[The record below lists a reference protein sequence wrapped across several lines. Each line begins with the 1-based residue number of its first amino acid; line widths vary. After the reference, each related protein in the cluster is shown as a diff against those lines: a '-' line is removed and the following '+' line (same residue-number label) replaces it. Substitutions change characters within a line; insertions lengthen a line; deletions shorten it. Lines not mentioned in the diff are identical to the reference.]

1 MSVEHCFRCDR
12 DYDTDYFAECPPCEL
27 FECDACGEM
36 KPDCETIFIP
46 AMGDYTKCQDC
57 ADGKPIRVRE
67 AADPDPTR
75 ASKVL
80 CLSWWTLRAL
90 RREDPIG
97 FRMGTRSQNIP

>member
-1 MSVEHCFRCDR
+1 MSVEYCFGCDR
-12 DYDTDYFAECPPCEL
+12 DFDTDYFAECPHCEL

-46 AMGDYTKCQDC
+46 AMGDYTQCQDC

-67 AADPDPTR
+67 AADPNPTG

-80 CLSWWTLRAL
+80 CFPWGAL
-90 RREDPIG
+90 RKLQDQNQIG
-97 FRMGTRSQNIP
+97 FQMGHRPYTEP